1 MINLITTFY
10 LSKYNS
16 PLDNERTDELIEA
29 LINNLN
35 SDIIEKIHLFIDDN
49 DTFEKLNEIK
59 SNNINSHKIVS
70 INIKHQPT
78 YHDFF
83 NYILNNLP
91 NNICMISN
99 SDIYLHS
106 YDINLI
112 NLLVHEK
119 YCYALTRYDYE
130 ININHDCFIFNSK
143 YLNNN
148 LDQNLLEIEKKI
160 ILLFSDLKFKVFN
173 PCKQIKIVNLQNK
186 LNSSN
191 DNNEL
196 FIKKNFWYVPPS
208 LLLVNKNDCIIYCI
222 TSNNYINTILEDK
235 EYTWGDYNIK
245 FLKNNK
251 IEAFGDGNYEIINDF
266 NIIANFGGREHNI
279 KFNNDYTE
287 FTSIRNDDLCIV
299 NGSSIINNN
308 FINKTYTWGD
318 YSVTFLENYK
328 MNTFGA
334 GNYEIIDDF
343 NIIAKFGG
351 REHNIKFNNDYTE
364 FTSIRKDDLCFMSCK
379 LFYIVKYI

>member
-1 MINLITTFY
+1 MINLIYRFY
-10 LSKYNS
+10 INNK
-16 PLDNERTDELIEA
+16 IA

-35 SDIIEKIHLFIDDN
+35 SDIIEKIHLFIDNN
-49 DTFEKLNEIK
+49 DTLEKLNEIK
-59 SNNINSHKIVS
+59 SNNINSHKIVIIS
-70 INIKHQPT
+70 VKKNPT

-83 NYILNNLP
+83 NYVLDVLP
-91 NNICMISN
+91 NHVCMISN

-119 YCYALTRYDYE
+119 YCYALTRYEY
-130 ININHDCFIFNSK
+130 NMTYLSINHDCFIFNSK

-148 LDQNLLEIEKKI
+148 LDRNLLEIEKKI
-160 ILLFSDLKFKVFN
+160 ILLFSGLKYKVFN
-173 PCKQIKIVNLQNK
+173 PYKQIKIVNIHNILYS
-186 LNSSN
+186 LN
-191 DNNEL
+191 DNKEL

-208 LLLVNKNDCIIYCI
+208 LLLINKNDGIIYCI
-222 TSNNYINTILEDK
+222 TSNNYINIILEDK
-235 EYTWGDYNIK
+235 EYTWREYSIK

-251 IEAFGDGNYEIINDF
+251 MKAFGDGNYEIINDF

-328 MNTFGA
+328 MNAFGA

>member
-1 MINLITTFY
+1 MINLIYRFY
-10 LSKYNS
+10 TNNK
-16 PLDNERTDELIEA
+16 IA

-49 DTFEKLNEIK
+49 ETLEKLNEIK
-59 SNNINSHKIVS
+59 SNNINSHKIVIIS
-70 INIKHQPT
+70 VKKNPT

-119 YCYALTRYDYE
+119 YCYALTRYDYDLGD
-130 ININHDCFIFNSK
+130 HACFIFNSK

-148 LDQNLLEIEKKI
+148 LNHNLLEIEKKI
-160 ILLFSDLKFKVFN
+160 ILLFSDLKYKVFN
-173 PCKQIKIVNLQNK
+173 PCKQIKIVNLHNI
-186 LNSSN
+186 LYSSN
-191 DNNEL
+191 DNKEL

-208 LLLVNKNDCIIYCI
+208 LLLINKNDCIIYCI
-222 TSNNYINTILEDK
+222 TSNNYINIILEDK
-235 EYTWGDYNIK
+235 EYTWREYSIK
-245 FLKNNK
+245 FLKDNK
-251 IEAFGDGNYEIINDF
+251 MNAFGAGNYEIINDF
-266 NIIANFGGREHNI
+266 SIIANFGGREHNI

-287 FTSIRNDDLCIV
+287 FTSIRIDDSCIV
-299 NGSSIINNN
+299 NGTSIINNN

-328 MNTFGA
+328 MNAFGA

-364 FTSIRKDDLCFMSCK
+364 FTSIRKDDLCFMNCK

>member
-1 MINLITTFY
+1 MINLIYRFY
-10 LSKYNS
+10 TNNK
-16 PLDNERTDELIEA
+16 IA

-49 DTFEKLNEIK
+49 ETLEKLNEIK
-59 SNNINSHKIVS
+59 SNNINSHKIVIIS
-70 INIKHQPT
+70 VKKNPT

-119 YCYALTRYDYE
+119 YCYALTRYEYDMTHPLIDNYLG
-130 ININHDCFIFNSK
+130 NHDCYIFNSK
-143 YLNNN
+143 YLDNNFSEN
-148 LDQNLLEIEKKI
+148 LFENDKKI
-160 ILLFSDLKFKVFN
+160 IKLFCDLKFKVFN
-173 PCKQIKIVNLQNK
+173 PCKQIKLVNIQYI
-186 LNSSN
+186 LNHSN
-191 DNNEL
+191 NNEL
-196 FIKKNFWYVPPS
+196 FIKKNYWYILPS

-251 IEAFGDGNYEIINDF
+251 IEAFGDGNYEII
-266 NIIANFGGREHNI
+266 
-279 KFNNDYTE
+279 
-287 FTSIRNDDLCIV
+287 
-299 NGSSIINNN
+299 
-308 FINKTYTWGD
+308 
-318 YSVTFLENYK
+318 
-328 MNTFGA
+328 
-334 GNYEIIDDF
+334 DDF